1 MPIQPFIFVG
11 VGGTGGKTL
20 GVVRKTL
27 SDTLSRIGWDED
39 WPEGWQFVH
48 IDVPADPDADAGD
61 TPYSLPRTSYVPL
74 TTARSTYQGFH
85 DAITQE
91 LAQSGADA
99 ADQYHAWGSWHPEP
113 ASAVKVEIPNGAGQ
127 YRAIGRACVLK
138 SLKLV
143 DQALTRAYDA
153 ATAAETAPQ
162 LRRVQERIGREKPTA
177 GDVRP
182 VIFVIGSVS
191 GGSGSGMLLD
201 VVDVLRAHGHREI
214 NAVVFTPEVFEKAT
228 GETEPGVAPNT
239 FMALSEISNSMW
251 THAQADAPLSRDRMF
266 GRAGVRYPVGHGGP
280 STVFLVG
287 RRNRSVTFDTA
298 DDVYK
303 IVGRSL
309 GELTLDEKLT
319 TAVVNYD
326 LANGNAIAAGA
337 KDSLR
342 LSPPDVNRDVAPFR
356 GLGFSRLSVGR
367 DFFDRYASDRL
378 LRRAALR
385 LLDGHLERRRADDA
399 SSDDEL
405 KRLVAQEAWPAFLRD
420 VKLDEV
426 REKNAISDRLDTWNQ
441 PELSGARAEF
451 ANLVRED
458 VTADPRRG
466 KVQNAQA
473 RANVVVRV
481 NAARGANTSVAT
493 AIQKATNRLSLE
505 LQEDVQQT
513 LERVILRSV
522 AAYGLP
528 VTIDLMDR
536 LIDRS
541 REGVESLAADRTYVG
556 RKIHDMLGALPTP
569 PAGAPAEFPVG
580 SVEDVEAIV
589 SEAQDV
595 LRKHVQVIALEISHG
610 FLDDLT
616 TNLLEPWRRALS
628 DADGLLRLELRPA
641 VGRSPLEIWPG
652 DEGVP
657 DYLRPSKVEFLLDE
671 VDGFP
676 GQFVSVI
683 ERSVSGDKGLAA
695 LITATEQVIA
705 GEELGVHART
715 RPVALVEQR
724 WVPKMEIARRK
735 GQNQASARLSITV
748 GLEDLKARTHEWLV
762 DQEKYVGQFLQHSL
776 GDYLTDP
783 LTSAPERKN
792 RQSRLV
798 GHFESMVKASLP
810 LVALEPAMT
819 NLIHGHDVPPYNLHV
834 STLNVPSQ
842 LDDVRQQIKDAAV
855 ALLKTPQA
863 VKFSNTPRQD
873 AMMMTL
879 LSEPYHLV
887 EVASIM
893 SPISKQWSKGGQGRE
908 LWQYRRARPLS
919 EWVPLGPDARRALV
933 TGWFAARL
941 LGTASV
947 DGEGG
952 TDLSVKVE
960 GKTYKISKS
969 GVRLPSRRDHIGM
982 LLEAL
987 PATFL
992 ESFNKKSLAEL
1003 KPYQYLIELGASVDD
1018 ELSPISTWFAG
1029 GKGVGAPELA
1039 GAIADGTP
1047 RQEAARMLVAKWRES
1062 YDRVFDQQAAPAEAQ
1077 AHPTLEV
1084 ADDVREALNRL
1095 QVAIDREVEEI
1106 VSDVRSA
1113 GGSAF

>member
-74 TTARSTYQGFH
+74 TTARSTYRGFH
-85 DAITQE
+85 DALTQE
-91 LAQSGADA
+91 LTQATADPS
-99 ADQYHAWGSWHPEP
+99 DRYQAWGSWHPEP
-113 ASAVKVEIPNGAGQ
+113 ASAVRVDIPVGAGQ
-127 YRAIGRACVLK
+127 YRAIGRACVLR

-143 DQALTRAYDA
+143 DQALLRA
-153 ATAAETAPQ
+153 TSAAESSQAQPQ
-162 LRRVQERIGREKPTA
+162 LKRVQTRITGKEPSS
-177 GDVRP
+177 GEVRP
-182 VIFVIGSVS
+182 VIFVIGSVA

-201 VVDVLRAHGHREI
+201 VVDVLRAQGHRQVI
-214 NAVVFTPEVFEKAT
+214 AMVFTPEVFERPT

-251 THAQADAPLSRDRMF
+251 IHADADAPLSRDRMF
-266 GRAGVRYPVGHGGP
+266 GRAGVRYPVGQGGP
-280 STVFLVG
+280 STVLLVG

-309 GELTLDEKLT
+309 GELAVDESLT
-319 TAVVNYD
+319 ANIIAYD
-326 LANGNAIAAGA
+326 LANGHAKAAGA
-337 KDSLR
+337 KDVLN
-342 LSPPDVNRDVAPFR
+342 LSVPDIDGGRDVAPFR
-356 GLGFSRLSVGR
+356 ALGFSRLSVGR

-405 KRLVAQEAWPAFLRD
+405 KQLVVQEAWPAFLRD

-426 REKNAISDRLDTWNQ
+426 REKNAISDRLDTWDE
-441 PELSGARAEF
+441 PELAGARAEF
-451 ANLVRED
+451 ATSVRD
-458 VTADPRRG
+458 AATAEHRRG
-466 KVQNAQA
+466 KVQNALA
-473 RANVVVRV
+473 RANAAKKVRD
-481 NAARGANTSVAT
+481 ARGASADVSA

-556 RKIHDMLGALPTP
+556 RKINDMLGALPTP

-595 LRKHVQVIALEISHG
+595 LRKHVQVIALEVSHG

-676 GQFVSVI
+676 EQFVSVI

-724 WVPKMEIARRK
+724 WVPKMEIARGK
-735 GQNQASARLSITV
+735 GQNQASARLSIAL

-776 GDYLTDP
+776 GDYLTDR
-783 LTSAPERKN
+783 LTPAPELKQ

-798 GHFESMVKASLP
+798 GHFESMLRSSLP
-810 LVALEPAMT
+810 LVALDPAMT
-819 NLIHGHDVPPYNLHV
+819 NLIHGHDAPTAKPYV

-842 LDDVRQQIKDAAV
+842 LDDVRKRIIDAAV
-855 ALLKTPQA
+855 ALGAAATD

-873 AMMMTL
+873 AMMMTML
-879 LSEPYHLV
+879 DEPYHMV

-893 SPISKQWSKGGQGRE
+893 SPISKQWSKGASARE
-908 LWQYRRARPLS
+908 LWQFRRARPLS

-941 LGTASV
+941 LGTAV
-947 DGEGG
+947 VEGEGA
-952 TDLSVKVE
+952 TDLVVKV
-960 GKTYKISKS
+960 GSKKLQVPKA
-969 GVRLPSRRDHIGM
+969 GVRLPSRRDHVGM

-987 PATFL
+987 PAAFL
-992 ESFNKKSLAEL
+992 ECFNRKSLGGVKL
-1003 KPYQYLIELGASVDD
+1003 YQHLIELGASLDD
-1018 ELSPISTWFAG
+1018 EANPLSSWLEG
-1029 GKGVGAPELA
+1029 GRGAGAPELSD
-1039 GAIADGTP
+1039 AISGGSS
-1047 RQEAARMLVAKWRES
+1047 RYEAALLLVGEWRKTYERAFTRDDS
-1062 YDRVFDQQAAPAEAQ
+1062 PAEAQ
-1077 AHPTLEV
+1077 SHPTLEV
-1084 ADDVREALNRL
+1084 ADDVREAFNRL
-1095 QVAIDREVEEI
+1095 ELAINRKVEQ
-1106 VSDVRSA
+1106 
-1113 GGSAF
+1113 GPW

>member
-1 MPIQPFIFVG
+1 MTRLPPLIFVG
-11 VGGTGGKTL
+11 AGDLGCEAVDWIRARLTDALGGAG
-20 GVVRKTL
+20 
-27 SDTLSRIGWDED
+27 
-39 WPEGWQFVH
+39 WPEGLPRAWQFVRVG
-48 IDVPADPDADAGD
+48 VPAASQTVESPATVLRIDEIQSALGSAHDEAWRSEAGLQMRRVAQLLGYGPSHWEPAPPVVLLIGSLTSAPDAEAIHRCLAVTDTLRLPSSTFIFAPEADEKPWMDTNSPMEALFGFCQISNRIWTTHTWPHPVFAVGQRDATDEPEG
-61 TPYSLPRTSYVPL
+61 VPKIL
-74 TTARSTYQGFH
+74 GHA
-85 DAITQE
+85 
-91 LAQSGADA
+91 LAHIAMNPDLIQRLS
-99 ADQYHAWGSWHPEP
+99 HWGMVWRA
-113 ASAVKVEIPNGAGQ
+113 ASAQ
-127 YRAIGRACVLK
+127 IGVPGL
-138 SLKLV
+138 S
-143 DQALTRAYDA
+143 
-153 ATAAETAPQ
+153 APGKQ
-162 LRRVQERIGREKPTA
+162 L
-177 GDVRP
+177 D
-182 VIFVIGSVS
+182 
-191 GGSGSGMLLD
+191 
-201 VVDVLRAHGHREI
+201 
-214 NAVVFTPEVFEKAT
+214 
-228 GETEPGVAPNT
+228 
-239 FMALSEISNSMW
+239 
-251 THAQADAPLSRDRMF
+251 F
-266 GRAGVRYPVGHGGP
+266 GLFG
-280 STVFLVG
+280 
-287 RRNRSVTFDTA
+287 
-298 DDVYK
+298 
-303 IVGRSL
+303 
-309 GELTLDEKLT
+309 
-319 TAVVNYD
+319 
-326 LANGNAIAAGA
+326 
-337 KDSLR
+337 
-342 LSPPDVNRDVAPFR
+342 

-405 KRLVAQEAWPAFLRD
+405 KQLVVQEAWPAFLRD

-481 NAARGANTSVAT
+481 NAARGANTGVAT

-556 RKIHDMLGALPTP
+556 RKINDMLGALPTP
-569 PAGAPAEFPVG
+569 PAGAPAEFPAG

-595 LRKHVQVIALEISHG
+595 LRKHVQVIALEISQG

-676 GQFVSVI
+676 EQFVSVI

-715 RPVALVEQR
+715 RPVALIEQR

-735 GQNQASARLSITV
+735 GQNQASARLSITL

-783 LTSAPERKN
+783 LTPAPERKN

-834 STLNVPSQ
+834 STLDVPSQ

-941 LGTASV
+941 LGTASA

-969 GVRLPSRRDHIGM
+969 GVRLPSRRDHVGM

-992 ESFNKKSLAEL
+992 EAFNKKSLAEL
-1003 KPYQYLIELGASVDD
+1003 KPYQHLIELGASVDD
-1018 ELSPISTWFAG
+1018 EINPISTWLAG
-1029 GKGVGAPELA
+1029 GKSAGAPELA
-1039 GAIADGTP
+1039 GVLADGMS
-1047 RQEAARMLVAKWRES
+1047 RQEAARMLVTKWRES
-1062 YDRVFDQQAAPAEAQ
+1062 YDRVFDPDA
-1077 AHPTLEV
+1077 V
-1084 ADDVREALNRL
+1084 AVQEALQTLADVVERF
-1095 QVAIDREVEEI
+1095 DREYP
-1106 VSDVRSA
+1106 SDSIW
-1113 GGSAF
+1113 